1 MFDRPP
7 GKPPKWD
14 KNKQYFP
21 PVDNSIDKV
30 DSNSEKVIDVLIQNL
45 VTRLDS
51 TYLLIK
57 KKNKGRRIRKNIS
70 MNIQSNLINMCL
82 SDIIRS

>member
-1 MFDRPP
+1 MKRLKIIIIIFRPP

-30 DSNSEKVIDVLIQNL
+30 DSNSEKVDNQHLFL
-45 VTRLDS
+45 F
-51 TYLLIK
+51 
-57 KKNKGRRIRKNIS
+57 
-70 MNIQSNLINMCL
+70 MNFCHAF
-82 SDIIRS
+82 

>member
-1 MFDRPP
+1 MIIIFRPP

-30 DSNSEKVIDVLIQNL
+30 DSNSEKVDNQHF
-45 VTRLDS
+45 
-51 TYLLIK
+51 
-57 KKNKGRRIRKNIS
+57 IRKV
-70 MNIQSNLINMCL
+70 CHAF
-82 SDIIRS
+82 

>member
-1 MFDRPP
+1 MKRLHNNRINRPP

-30 DSNSEKVIDVLIQNL
+30 DTNSEKVIDVLIQK
-45 VTRLDS
+45 LDS
-51 TYLLIK
+51 IQTECLIK
-57 KKNKGRRIRKNIS
+57 KNNIS
-70 MNIQSNLINMCL
+70 MNFQSNLIYL
-82 SDIIRS
+82 SVIHYEIE